1 MPFTKATP
9 ATPAPKLKPLAAL
22 KAKASPAAK
31 ETPNPASNKSPEVA
45 ARDAAL
51 RAMRLHPTTDKTTF
65 LSSQEWCDK
74 YFVMPSNNSSQN
86 NGTHSTTIS
95 NGDGNAGQKQK
106 PNVATQVAVTLLLL
120 RLTRAYQKQ
129 QKQKQQADAS
139 SDKASDT
146 AASDTAATSSDTDK
160 KKNGDDDDV
169 NNKDKTTKRK
179 ASEFNDK
186 DTDDIDTMDMDT
198 SVLMDIPAVLELVH
212 VGTDLSAAVPAY
224 FAALMLQQQ
233 HQQKQQQEQETLHPG
248 STSAAAATPASKK
261 ESLAKAAAAAAAAV
275 KAGGPAVTVVATAK
289 QAPVVALPA
298 EQTHISVAVVAA
310 ALFEVLKMTQSAS
323 VSVTTNLFGN
333 GGNNS
338 GSNSNIG
345 SAEEET
351 ETSNADKNEDN
362 DNTEDKDTDK
372 DTDKETTQDDTA
384 MDTTD
389 DNDVV
394 KILTLT
400 PAVALYKCMVHK
412 DKNNTDKDKDDNASD
427 DKGPP
432 YQYVQFL
439 QTTLTTLVQQCRQEV
454 QGWQDFEFVWTTVFQ
469 DNNKSAVHKN
479 ANGIGGKVVGSDK
492 EQPVADSK
500 LQVSKY
506 FQDAAML
513 QTALLLEPAIPGLPD
528 TDATIYDDDDHKKK
542 DTATTESSTK
552 TATDGVNLNVNNC
565 GSSDDPTSPQDRVQV
580 VAWKISCLVFNA
592 SDGDDNNNKNN
603 SHRRQRLLASC
614 AALGLLA
621 VLPLIRVSAKSSDSD
636 KKLTEHITADPSLA
650 VAETDDDKDN
660 EEPATKRPRQDPDA
674 AEKSEES
681 SKDDMEVTASTTKE
695 QHDVLQV
702 LVEAANQEAAFTRW
716 ACLEEHKHKIAF
728 DLNVDEL
735 ATAIQA
741 LASKLVATL
750 TEELKKENPALTRYP
765 GADEKESAMVVD
777 GDDEKDGD
785 SSLSSF
791 LQTLKKQVGD
801 AKQLTWYLPSLVDS
815 LNSTILRELRRTRQ
829 PVAAIPMLDLISLAS
844 LKGSMDQFCA
854 LTSKPPV
861 KGQTDVA
868 VAAVAGTRSSKAPAA
883 AEKMVAS
890 TVKAAAK
897 STKAN
902 QGPQSPG
909 QTLRRA
915 VTPPIITEGMELNEW
930 TVSILY
936 LEVVKPSRN
945 LKTYLEASSE
955 EGEQKWHEVML
966 PVLNRTL
973 LRLSQENMADK
984 PTRIAAVSVG
994 MEPEGQVNIF
1004 GEMTPDKQLCKA
1016 VVALYY
1022 HSLEAVL
1029 FCESARLDVQAHPR
1043 IVLNDVFH
1051 RALLACCC
1059 SVVVKAVGATQKVRT
1074 SVNLQTLQIYS
1085 ILHITESNPYDCLKV
1100 SESFHRALTL
1110 ETARGKL
1117 GSPLIFALPRILQRE
1132 AKQTEVQILDS
1143 LLWARDPKFIDSMP
1157 DKIEEFE
1164 EKSDKAKESDAV
1176 CLWPPEILAPTL
1188 REEIEDLGGE
1198 KARTD
1203 FPTQEHPD
1211 FAEYKCVSYLLRKLL
1226 RFAFHRIQAL
1236 CKVLDVPHD
1245 LPVATQVWV
1254 AFRYLLRHNI
1264 DLLYDRHVDHWILCS
1279 LYGVGKTLKLKPDIS
1294 FARIIEAY
1302 VSVRGQELGDVTCQR
1317 IVRHIKISTGS
1328 NANATIGNVIVL
1340 YNKVFVPSMKEH
1352 LLKSRSL
1359 KRSILEVV
1367 EAQTLPSKAVASRS
1381 GTPSARSSDD
1391 GAASS
1396 TGPAKATVPRVG
1408 KSPESK
1414 TVVQASENV
1423 AKSETVVE
1431 STTEIGVA
1439 ESTTEKGEASA

>member
-9 ATPAPKLKPLAAL
+9 TTQAPSKPLVA
-22 KAKASPAAK
+22 KAKVLSPAKGKASPAPK

-51 RAMRLHPTTDKTTF
+51 RAMRLHPTTEKTAF
-65 LSSQEWCDK
+65 LSSQEWCQG
-74 YFVMPSNNSSQN
+74 YFVMPANSSN
-86 NGTHSTTIS
+86 SSTNGTIS
-95 NGDGNAGQKQK
+95 NGNGNGSGAGQKEK

-129 QKQKQQADAS
+129 KQNQADAAES
-139 SDKASDT
+139 TASDT
-146 AASDTAATSSDTDK
+146 AASDTAASASDSDK
-160 KKNGDDDDV
+160 KKNGDDV
-169 NNKDKTTKRK
+169 NNKRK
-179 ASEFNDK
+179 ASGTDGNM
-186 DTDDIDTMDMDT
+186 DTDTDMDMDT
-198 SVLMDIPAVLELVH
+198 ILIDIPAVSELLH

-233 HQQKQQQEQETLHPG
+233 HQREQETIKPD
-248 STSAAAATPASKK
+248 AAAATAAETAAAKK
-261 ESLAKAAAAAAAAV
+261 AALSPAKAKEAAAAAV
-275 KAGGPAVTVVATAK
+275 KAGGPVVLAMNVK
-289 QAPVVALPA
+289 QAPVVTLPT
-298 EQTHISVAVVAA
+298 EQTQISVAVVAA
-310 ALFEVLKMTQSAS
+310 ALLEVLKMSK
-323 VSVTTNLFGN
+323 SVTGTNLFGN
-333 GGNNS
+333 GNS
-338 GSNSNIG
+338 GSNTG
-345 SAEEET
+345 SVEEET
-351 ETSNADKNEDN
+351 ETSNGEQDDKDS
-362 DNTEDKDTDK
+362 TDKDTEDK
-372 DTDKETTQDDTA
+372 DTDKETTKDDNA

-394 KILTLT
+394 KKLTLT
-400 PAVALYKCMVHK
+400 PAAALYKCMLR
-412 DKNNTDKDKDDNASD
+412 KNKNTDDKDDTSD
-427 DKGPP
+427 GKGPS

-439 QTTLTTLVQQCRQEV
+439 QTVLTTLIQQCRQEV

-469 DNNKSAVHKN
+469 DNKTTVQKN
-479 ANGIGGKVVGSDK
+479 ANGIGGKIVGSSDK
-492 EQPVADSK
+492 EQPGTDAHAK

-506 FQDAAML
+506 FHDAAIL

-528 TDATIYDDDDHKKK
+528 SDDTTMHDDGNMKK
-542 DTATTESSTK
+542 DATTESSTPSK
-552 TATDGVNLNVNNC
+552 ATDDSMKVIVNNC
-565 GSSDDPTSPQDRVQV
+565 VDDSTSPQDRVQV
-580 VAWKISCLVFNA
+580 VAWKLSCLVFNA
-592 SDGDDNNNKNN
+592 SDDDGDDKNN
-603 SHRRQRLLASC
+603 SQRRRRLLASC

-621 VLPLIRVSAKSSDSD
+621 VLPLVRVNANNSGSDSD
-636 KKLTEHITADPSLA
+636 KKLTEHITADPLA
-650 VAETDDDKDN
+650 VAMTDDDKDN

-674 AEKSEES
+674 EEKSKES
-681 SKDDMEVTASTTKE
+681 SKDDMEITAITTKE

-716 ACLEEHKHKIAF
+716 ACLEEHIHKIAF
-728 DLNVDEL
+728 DLNVYEL

-785 SSLSSF
+785 SSLSIF
-791 LQTLKKQVGD
+791 LQFLKKQAGD

-815 LNSTILRELRRTRQ
+815 LNSTILRELRRTQQ
-829 PVAAIPMLDLISLAS
+829 PVAAIPMLDSISLAS

-861 KGQTDVA
+861 KGLTDLA
-868 VAAVAGTRSSKAPAA
+868 VVAVAGTRSSKAPAA

-897 STKAN
+897 TTKAT

-1029 FCESARLDVQAHPR
+1029 FCESARLAVQAHPR

-1164 EKSDKAKESDAV
+1164 EKSDKEKESDAV

-1203 FPTQEHPD
+1203 FPTPEHPD

-1367 EAQTLPSKAVASRS
+1367 EAQTLSSKPVASRS
-1381 GTPSARSSDD
+1381 GTTSARSSDD

-1396 TGPAKATVPRVG
+1396 TGPGKATVPRVG
-1408 KSPESK
+1408 KSPEPK
-1414 TVVQASENV
+1414 MVVQAIENV
-1423 AKSETVVE
+1423 SKSETVVE
-1431 STTEIGVA
+1431 STTELGVV
-1439 ESTTEKGEASA
+1439 ESTTEKGVVESTTEKSEKSS